1 MLTLAML
8 AFLHQQPA
16 AERYGLVLT
25 RGTDTVV
32 ERVSHDPSGLYEEIL
47 IPRQARLV
55 VSALTDA
62 DGCAI
67 AVTVS
72 VFPWGSVPGTTPV
85 QRVSVRFDGDSLRID
100 AAARGMTQVFTRPRA
115 GARFILA
122 GEAVGASALVLA
134 CGARVQGDSADVS
147 AWAFPNLRPL
157 TVRLRS
163 RGYSALVLTS
173 DSSWAFFEGGWL
185 ARLHVGRGGLVAR
198 RVTTEVLDRI
208 AFAAPD
214 YSAPPGAPYTAAAV
228 TVRVNDRVTLA
239 GTLTIPTAPGGPVP
253 AVVTISGTGAQ
264 DRDSYAPIAEGWRPF
279 REFADTLGRRGIAV
293 LRLDDRGTGGS
304 TGDQGTAT
312 ERTGGE
318 DARAAL
324 AWLRAHPAIAADR
337 LVLLGHSEGARV
349 AMMVAAEEP
358 SLAGLVLMAGA
369 ADTRAAAAAQAVWMA
384 EHGPGARQVNRDS
397 LVAVV
402 NRRMDSLAQA
412 GPREVFRWK
421 PEPLAAAIRAPG
433 RDLPRCHRPPGARG
447 PGRSARDRLPE
458 CGPRRRDGPRLP
470 GSEPP
475 LGAGPRRRFP
485 ALWPLAGRGPGKGRA
500 WGGGIEWVAATVRR
514 PGQAGRELP
523 SARAS
528 PTR

>member
-25 RGTDTVV
+25 RGTDTVAV

-85 QRVSVRFDGDSLRID
+85 QRVSVRFDGDSLRVD

-134 CGARVQGDSADVS
+134 CGGRLQGDSADVS

-157 TVRLRS
+157 TVRVRA
-163 RGYSALVLTS
+163 RGDSSLVVTS
-173 DSSWAFFEGGWL
+173 DSSWAFFEGGRL
-185 ARLHVGRGGLVAR
+185 ARLHVGRGGLVAH
-198 RVTTEVLDRI
+198 RVTPEVLDRI

-228 TVRVNDRVTLA
+228 MVRVNDRVTLA

-312 ERTGGE
+312 EQTGAE

-324 AWLRAHPAIAADR
+324 AWLRQHPAIAADR

-349 AMMVAAEEP
+349 AMMVGAEEP
-358 SLAGLVLMAGA
+358 SLAGLVLLAGA
-369 ADTRAAAAAQAVWMA
+369 ANTRAAAAAQAVWMA
-384 EHGPGARQVNRDS
+384 EHSPGAGQVNRDS
-397 LVAVV
+397 LVAAV
-402 NRRMDSLAQA
+402 NRGMDSLART
-412 GPREVFRWK
+412 GSREVFRWK
-421 PEPLAAAIRAPG
+421 PEPLAAAIRTPVAIFHGATDRQVPADQAEALAKVF
-433 RDLPRCHRPPGARG
+433 RDAGHAAVTVQVFPDRNHLLVPDPDGNFLRYG
-447 PGRSARDRLPE
+447 RLP
-458 CGPRRRDGPRLP
+458 DARL
-470 GSEPP
+470 GKDV
-475 LGAGPRRRFP
+475 LGAV
-485 ALWPLAGRGPGKGRA
+485 A
-500 WGGGIEWVAATVRR
+500 EWISATVNRS
-514 PGQAGRELP
+514 GQAGRLP